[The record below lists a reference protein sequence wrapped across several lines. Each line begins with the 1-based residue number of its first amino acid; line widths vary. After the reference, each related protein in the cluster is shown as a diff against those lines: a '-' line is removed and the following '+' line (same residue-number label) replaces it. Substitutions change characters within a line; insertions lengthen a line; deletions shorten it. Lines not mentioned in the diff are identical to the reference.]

1 MKKKIIFF
9 LDPETIEQPS
19 GLLGEKQTA
28 LDVVQKEQASEAEPV
43 HRLTW
48 ESETVTQKQHSAS

>member
-1 MKKKIIFF
+1 MKKKKKIF

-28 LDVVQKEQASEAEPV
+28 LDVV
-43 HRLTW
+43 
-48 ESETVTQKQHSAS
+48 